1 MPKEQRAAGAI
12 VLGDGGTVAMMRLRG
27 SDLWLFPK
35 GTVDGM
41 DDEDAARRY
50 IEENLGLTNLEHI
63 ADLGEYARPS
73 LREPESMKIMRMF
86 LFAAPPHSRFSTN
99 YDTEAAEWVPYREVA
114 ERAGNAKDKA
124 WYASVFERV
133 REAVQRD

>member
-1 MPKEQRAAGAI
+1 MDREQRAAGAI

-35 GTVDGM
+35 GTVEETV
-41 DDEDAARRY
+41 DEEAARRY
-50 IEENLGLTNLEHI
+50 IEETLGLTDLEHI

-73 LREPESMKIMRMF
+73 LSNPERIKTMHMF
-86 LFAAPPHSRFSTN
+86 LFAAPPRSRFTLS

-114 ERAGNAKDKA
+114 ERAGNIKDKV